1 MVNTGIL
8 TLSGG
13 NGEETKWKIVIHI
26 YKVNLESFSHG
37 FVCVQGDEIKED
49 SRGFYLNRELKS
61 EKIKMTRRKAFFRV
75 GAY

>member
-1 MVNTGIL
+1 M

-13 NGEETKWKIVIHI
+13 NGEETKWKIVIRI

-37 FVCVQGDEIKED
+37 FVCIQRDGIKED

-61 EKIKMTRRKAFFRV
+61 EKLKITRSKAF
-75 GAY
+75 Y

>member
-26 YKVNLESFSHG
+26 YKVNLASFSHG
-37 FVCVQGDEIKED
+37 FVGVRRDGIKED
-49 SRGFYLNRELKS
+49 SRGFYLNGELKS
-61 EKIKMTRRKAFFRV
+61 GKIKITRSKAF
-75 GAY
+75 Y